1 VQVWGVPSAEAGEV
15 TPPGSR
21 APIELRRRW
30 ERAERARRRAEGQ
43 AGAVL
48 EVGVKSY
55 GQVWAEVWSR
65 TAALVRERREWS
77 PADAVL
83 VEDYVEARRM
93 AADHQAVADAEPYV
107 RGAGGRSFA
116 HPGFERAA
124 SARREAR
131 QVLAALRLGHLSEVE
146 SSEAEASESE
156 DEPVAVGDQAGL

>member
-1 VQVWGVPSAEAGEV
+1 M

-30 ERAERARRRAEGQ
+30 ERAERARRRADGQ

-48 EVGVKSY
+48 EAGVKSY

-124 SARREAR
+124 SARKEAR
-131 QVLAALRLGHLSEVE
+131 QVLAALRLGAVE
-146 SSEAEASESE
+146 PDEAEADVPE

>member
-1 VQVWGVPSAEAGEV
+1 M

-30 ERAERARRRAEGQ
+30 ERAERARAT
-43 AGAVL
+43 A
-48 EVGVKSY
+48 EVGARTAGQIVADSQDEEIERRVRSY

-131 QVLAALRLGHLSEVE
+131 HVLAALRLGAVE
-146 SSEAEASESE
+146 PDEPEASEPAE
-156 DEPVAVGDQAGL
+156 DEPVTVGDQAGL